1 MFNYIIQ
8 QAWKLTCLSTFCSSI
23 VFGLIFWKQESLLY
37 FPKLS
42 GLPRHLSSNP
52 KGYRNPSEYK
62 VPYSSHIIKT
72 SDGVSIHAWFIYHS
86 SYRPADGQSLPTI
99 IFFHGNAGNIGMRLP
114 NAIQM
119 YQHLRANI
127 LLVEYRGFGDSPD
140 DNYLNDSKIAVRPTE
155 RGLKLDAEAA
165 LRFLKDE
172 LKNEGKVDTRKLFVF
187 GRSLGGAVALHLA
200 HYAEH
205 TLGEP
210 LAGVIVENTFLSISK
225 MVDSIFPILTP
236 FKRVLLRIGWDNS
249 SIINKLRKTPILFLA
264 GDDDEIVPHSHMISL
279 HRSSI
284 QARSSS
290 TSSISSAD
298 EGCNVSLHIVK
309 GGRHNDTWVSGG
321 KAYWDAIGFFILR
334 FLTGDELSNETKR
347 SSSLSGVE
355 VDMGSEALSQS
366 SLSLP
371 TEDVSETKDD
381 VKTFTTRS
389 SIPIM
394 PSGIMGMAREATK
407 SSTVSVGGNSYHA
420 PDTKKKD

>member
-1 MFNYIIQ
+1 
-8 QAWKLTCLSTFCSSI
+8 
-23 VFGLIFWKQESLLY
+23 
-37 FPKLS
+37 
-42 GLPRHLSSNP
+42 
-52 KGYRNPSEYK
+52 
-62 VPYSSHIIKT
+62 
-72 SDGVSIHAWFIYHS
+72 
-86 SYRPADGQSLPTI
+86 
-99 IFFHGNAGNIGMRLP
+99 
-114 NAIQM
+114 
-119 YQHLRANI
+119 
-127 LLVEYRGFGDSPD
+127 
-140 DNYLNDSKIAVRPTE
+140 
-155 RGLKLDAEAA
+155 
-165 LRFLKDE
+165 
-172 LKNEGKVDTRKLFVF
+172 
-187 GRSLGGAVALHLA
+187 
-200 HYAEH
+200 
-205 TLGEP
+205 
-210 LAGVIVENTFLSISK
+210 

-249 SIINKLRKTPILFLA
+249 SIINKLRKNPILFLA

-290 TSSISSAD
+290 TSSISSTD
-298 EGCNVSLHIVK
+298 EGYNVSLHIVK

-371 TEDVSETKDD
+371 TEDVSESKDD